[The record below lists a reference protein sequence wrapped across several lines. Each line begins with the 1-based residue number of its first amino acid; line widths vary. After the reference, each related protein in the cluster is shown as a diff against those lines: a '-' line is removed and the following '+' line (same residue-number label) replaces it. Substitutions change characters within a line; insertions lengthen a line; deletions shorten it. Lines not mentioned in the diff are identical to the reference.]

1 MARAPPCHAAREPH
15 CPALQPSALRPAALP
30 SASRPTA
37 LRVVP
42 YCISHVAPCCS
53 PRVALYCSPR
63 VALCCPTR
71 RALLPCT
78 ARALLPCPPRALPC
92 SPRRALPC
100 PAAPPSPAEPRRPA
114 RAALPNPSCAAL
126 PQSPAPLSRPAAT
139 TATVATH
146 ATTADG
152 GGAAKS
158 AGSAAGAGGAGGA
171 TGSAGVAAAR
181 GGQRRSLPL
190 PDDPTPQQLREWVL
204 QRARPG
210 GGGFGFLRTAQ
221 RRQQSQQETFSP
233 QVLSELVPQQCVTG
247 SVEAAA
253 LGASE
258 SAAALGAN
266 ESTAALGASES
277 AAALGASESTAAPDA
292 SESAA
297 ALGALASPATGPSSA
312 EALHTFTLD
321 SGASRCFF
329 RDCTAL
335 TPLAAPIPISLADP
349 TGDLVVARASTV
361 LPCPAVPSGSL
372 LGLHLPTFSTNLVS
386 NASIQDV
393 WVDTFIL
400 GGQRVA
406 ICTCSRTGRHL
417 ASFTRRPG
425 SSLYTLTTASTQVA
439 ASSQVSA
446 SGQLAASRLC
456 RVLYHQTLLWH
467 HRLGHPSLPRLRSMH
482 SRLLVSG
489 LPRSLPSL
497 PRSPALACCEL
508 LAETVVYALSR
519 DAKFRRFLARMPQR
533 YVVVLLTAAC
543 TTVCYIE
550 RVGFSVAYSLVA
562 NRNHVDQATKG
573 WVLSAFYYG
582 YALSQ
587 VGDLRVRPFPG
598 ISSGISSGV
607 SSGIFHIKPQE
618 ALPQSALEVGRPS
631 PSPSLPGGALWR
643 KWIITMGF
651 SRLDRPLPPL
661 SHPSSSSSSSLTS
674 PYLPLPP
681 PMSLPPCQV
690 PGSSAAQR
698 YGGRRVITVAFLAW
712 TALSLLTPSN
722 PTSSSLTSPSLL
734 ALLLIRFLV
743 GATQGFIFP
752 SIHTVLAL
760 CIPPHEKSRAVSLTM
775 SGMYLGAGAAMSL
788 MPAVTAG
795 EAPWGGPAAVFRW
808 SAGLGL
814 MWVVLWVRLF
824 SKDPPGGGGMGRGS
838 SGGGGGS
845 SGCDGNPLSPRLP
858 GSKHDL
864 LQDDN
869 VKDSAVVS
877 GGSSS
882 SCSSSKAIP
891 WGAMMSS
898 WAIWAIVINNYT
910 FHYALYV
917 LMNWLPSYFEQA
929 LHTSLQ
935 SIGIGKSLPYYIM
948 MIFSNVGGVAAD
960 FLITSQYLSIAA
972 TRKVLN
978 TVGFLIGAMAL
989 CLMPVL
995 SSVTGAIL
1003 CSTITLGACAF
1014 ARAGFSVNHMDI
1026 APRYAGPVMGIS
1038 NTAGTLAGIVGVAAT
1053 GLILQA
1059 WATDIEFGWWVAFV
1073 TPAGLCVLSAAIFCA
1088 FATGERLFD

>member
-1 MARAPPCHAAREPH
+1 
-15 CPALQPSALRPAALP
+15 
-30 SASRPTA
+30 
-37 LRVVP
+37 
-42 YCISHVAPCCS
+42 
-53 PRVALYCSPR
+53 
-63 VALCCPTR
+63 
-71 RALLPCT
+71 
-78 ARALLPCPPRALPC
+78 
-92 SPRRALPC
+92 
-100 PAAPPSPAEPRRPA
+100 
-114 RAALPNPSCAAL
+114 
-126 PQSPAPLSRPAAT
+126 
-139 TATVATH
+139 
-146 ATTADG
+146 
-152 GGAAKS
+152 
-158 AGSAAGAGGAGGA
+158 
-171 TGSAGVAAAR
+171 
-181 GGQRRSLPL
+181 
-190 PDDPTPQQLREWVL
+190 
-204 QRARPG
+204 
-210 GGGFGFLRTAQ
+210 
-221 RRQQSQQETFSP
+221 
-233 QVLSELVPQQCVTG
+233 
-247 SVEAAA
+247 
-253 LGASE
+253 
-258 SAAALGAN
+258 
-266 ESTAALGASES
+266 
-277 AAALGASESTAAPDA
+277 
-292 SESAA
+292 
-297 ALGALASPATGPSSA
+297 
-312 EALHTFTLD
+312 
-321 SGASRCFF
+321 
-329 RDCTAL
+329 
-335 TPLAAPIPISLADP
+335 
-349 TGDLVVARASTV
+349 
-361 LPCPAVPSGSL
+361 
-372 LGLHLPTFSTNLVS
+372 
-386 NASIQDV
+386 
-393 WVDTFIL
+393 
-400 GGQRVA
+400 
-406 ICTCSRTGRHL
+406 
-417 ASFTRRPG
+417 
-425 SSLYTLTTASTQVA
+425 
-439 ASSQVSA
+439 
-446 SGQLAASRLC
+446 
-456 RVLYHQTLLWH
+456 
-467 HRLGHPSLPRLRSMH
+467 
-482 SRLLVSG
+482 
-489 LPRSLPSL
+489 
-497 PRSPALACCEL
+497 
-508 LAETVVYALSR
+508 
-519 DAKFRRFLARMPQR
+519 MPQR

-582 YALSQ
+582 YALS
-587 VGDLRVRPFPG
+587 
-598 ISSGISSGV
+598 
-607 SSGIFHIKPQE
+607 
-618 ALPQSALEVGRPS
+618 
-631 PSPSLPGGALWR
+631 
-643 KWIITMGF
+643 
-651 SRLDRPLPPL
+651 
-661 SHPSSSSSSSLTS
+661 
-674 PYLPLPP
+674 
-681 PMSLPPCQV
+681 QV

-788 MPAVTAG
+788 MPAVAAG

-814 MWVVLWVRLF
+814 LWVGLWVRLF
-824 SKDPPGGGGMGRGS
+824 SKDPPGGGMGRGS
-838 SGGGGGS
+838 GGGGGGS
-845 SGCDGNPLSPRLP
+845 SGGDGKPLSPRLP
-858 GSKHDL
+858 GSKQDL
-864 LQDDN
+864 LQEDN
-869 VKDSAVVS
+869 VKDGAVGS

-882 SCSSSKAIP
+882 SSSSNKGIP

-978 TVGFLIGAMAL
+978 TVGFLIGALAL

-995 SSVTGAIL
+995 SSVAGAIL

-1059 WATDIEFGWWVAFV
+1059 WASDIEFGWWLAFV

>member
-587 VGDLRVRPFPG
+587 V
-598 ISSGISSGV
+598 
-607 SSGIFHIKPQE
+607 
-618 ALPQSALEVGRPS
+618 
-631 PSPSLPGGALWR
+631 
-643 KWIITMGF
+643 
-651 SRLDRPLPPL
+651 
-661 SHPSSSSSSSLTS
+661 
-674 PYLPLPP
+674 
-681 PMSLPPCQV
+681 